1 MPARLGDL
9 FPDSTHVRASKM
21 DQATDVQIWEYAKA
35 NGYCIV
41 SQDADFAERSRLYG
55 APPKVIW
62 VRCGN
67 QTPLQVEGILRRNFD
82 YIRELM
88 QNDSLFCIEI
98 G

>member
-1 MPARLGDL
+1 ME
-9 FPDSTHVRASKM
+9 
-21 DQATDVQIWEYAKA
+21 QATDVQIWEYAKA

-62 VRCGN
+62 LRCGN
-67 QTPLQVEGILRRNFD
+67 QTPQQVEGILRRNFD
-82 YIRELM
+82 IIRELM
-88 QNDSLFCIEI
+88 QNDSLYCVEI